1 MRESTTVR
9 VSRATRDSLRA
20 LAAAQELT
28 LDQTLERLVKAER
41 QRRIG
46 LELGA
51 SEPDADDRS
60 WLDLGAETTRADD
73 ARR

>member
-20 LAAAQELT
+20 LAAAEDLT

-51 SEPDADDRS
+51 SPPDADES
-60 WLDLGAETTRADD
+60 AWLDMGAETARGDD